1 MTCDACQKH
10 QDNPLSGAYR
20 FACLAC
26 CTRLVL
32 SAYPSKPHAA
42 SMLAAIERFTG
53 NPGRER
59 ILEAV
64 RQKLAREQAA

>member
-1 MTCDACQKH
+1 M
-10 QDNPLSGAYR
+10 G
-20 FACLAC
+20 CLAC

-42 SMLAAIERFTG
+42 AMLAAIERFPE

-59 ILEAV
+59 VLESV
-64 RQKLAREQAA
+64 ARGLEKRRSVTPNSSTESRKG